1 MTTNASPTALRF
13 GLGIATIAALITA
26 TTGVAQA
33 QGGDPRL
40 PVGNTPADIPAD
52 VCGFPVHIGVIDDRE
67 YRVQQTDNPDGST
80 TTRVTGTLKNRL
92 TNMNTGSSIDYNNGG
107 PGTFT
112 VYPDGRT
119 TFDFQGHSM
128 AWIRAAYQA
137 RLGTPALR
145 LISGG
150 HVVGTMDASGDIVDL
165 SATGHV
171 VDGCAL
177 LS

>member
-1 MTTNASPTALRF
+1 VTSDQPLAALRI
-13 GLGIATIAALITA
+13 GLGIAAITALITA

-40 PVGNTPADIPAD
+40 PVGNIPADIPAD
-52 VCGFPVHIGVIDDRE
+52 VCGFPIHIGVIDDRE
-67 YRVQQTDNPDGST
+67 YRLQRTDNPDGST

-92 TNMNTGSSIDYNNGG
+92 TNMNTGTSIDYNNGG
-107 PGTFT
+107 PGMFT

-119 TFDFQGHSM
+119 IFDFQGHSM
-128 AWIRAAYQA
+128 AWIRAAYQP

-145 LISGG
+145 LTSGG
-150 HVVGTMDASGDIVDL
+150 HDIGTMDASGDIVDL
-165 SATGHV
+165 SATGQV
-171 VDGCAL
+171 LDGCAL